1 MPYTKPEWSSQSQ
14 QGKSLFQQPERER
27 YVNRFLDI
35 VCEHS
40 RRAILELLMPAQG
53 LDTETLER
61 RSGEIAREIGL
72 SASTTSEHLQLL
84 SQAGLIT
91 SRRKG
96 NAIFY
101 RVRNQELVQAFHSL
115 IDALD
120 NELIEKSIS
129 LDKRT

>member
-1 MPYTKPEWSSQSQ
+1 MTSTKPEWSNQSQ

-40 RRAILELLMPAQG
+40 RRAILELLVPAQG
-53 LDTETLER
+53 LDTEILER
-61 RSGEIAREIGL
+61 RSGEIARELGL

-96 NAIFY
+96 NTIFY
-101 RVRNQELVQAFHSL
+101 RVKNQKLVQAFHTL

-120 NELIEKSIS
+120 KELIETS
-129 LDKRT
+129 LSSDKKG